1 MTATPNLELLAQFIE
16 RQAATTAALT
26 QATTF
31 VEIAG
36 IIAREMLTEPGQFI
50 SINLVDYDAQGELMG
65 RANVSR
71 LVWRAHSTPSFS
83 PSCCL
88 SLRVFLCSHYARTL
102 LYIKSF

>member
-36 IIAREMLTEPGQFI
+36 IIAREMLAEAGQFI
-50 SINLVDYDAQGELMG
+50 SINLVDYDAQGELM
-65 RANVSR
+65 RMRTVASANRNQAFSSDAS
-71 LVWRAHSTPSFS
+71 LV
-83 PSCCL
+83 
-88 SLRVFLCSHYARTL
+88 ARQN
-102 LYIKSF
+102 